1 MGGAVDGKAL
11 KSTPKPY
18 VKMVYK
24 SRGIAAVRSTMGE
37 KKQICQVGGKPTSA
51 TNPVLDVFFVFWRS
65 KDTKKHVGQWECIGL
80 KPLRGSNE
88 RCLFDPK

>member
-51 TNPVLDVFFVFWRS
+51 TNPVLDVF
-65 KDTKKHVGQWECIGL
+65 
-80 KPLRGSNE
+80 
-88 RCLFDPK
+88 LFFGEAKIPKNM